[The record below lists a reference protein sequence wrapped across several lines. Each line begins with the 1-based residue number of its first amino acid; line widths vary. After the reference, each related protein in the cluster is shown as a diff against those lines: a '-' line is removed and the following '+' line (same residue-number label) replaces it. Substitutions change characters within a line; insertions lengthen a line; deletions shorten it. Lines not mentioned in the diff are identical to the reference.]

1 MNPLLDTTMSAP
13 SCVQSDVEPAKVSR
27 QERIANIERLRFLAA
42 CGVASLH
49 THTVFPRSFGSA
61 GLLVLLLVLCVFVVR
76 KPKPCELAS
85 LARRKGNRLLKPWL
99 FWSVVYGGLGLTKVI
114 YEDLSFS
121 DVFSPT
127 MLLTGTRIHLWF
139 LPFGFVA
146 AMLLGLVHQ
155 RIVKVPDV
163 LTVVIAAFAGALCVF
178 GFPIVQSRMSLGV
191 PFEQWTFG
199 LPAIPLGLAIGRAAA
214 LPDRRDRRNFYLLI
228 GFLVAAACAAYIVFA
243 GLRYGIWFDRGSSH
257 AIRYIIAAAAV
268 CSALHWQGKLDPIS
282 KTLASSSY
290 GVYLIHPLMVVF
302 LSRVGGLEQRPVIL
316 LCLVLVASILT
327 TLALQRTRLKQ
338 FV

>member
-1 MNPLLDTTMSAP
+1 LNALLDTTMNTP
-13 SCVQSDVEPAKVSR
+13 SRLRSDVERVIVS
-27 QERIANIERLRFLAA
+27 QEERIANIERLRFLAA
-42 CGVASLH
+42 CGVVSFH
-49 THTVFPRSFGSA
+49 THDWFPRSFGST
-61 GLLVLLLVLCVFVVR
+61 GLLVLLLVLCIFVVI
-76 KPKPCELAS
+76 KPTPCEFTS

-99 FWSVVYGGLGLTKVI
+99 FWSVVYGGVGLAKVI
-114 YEDLSFS
+114 YEGVPFS
-121 DVFSPT
+121 EVFSPT

-163 LTVVIAAFAGALCVF
+163 LIVVIAAFAGALCVF
-178 GFPIVQSRMSLGV
+178 SFPFVQSRMSLGV

-214 LPDRRDRRNFYLLI
+214 LPDHKKRRNSYLLI
-228 GFLVAAACAAYIVFA
+228 GFSVAVACAAYIVFM
-243 GLRYGIWFDRGSSH
+243 GLRHGIWFDRGSDH
-257 AIRYIIAAAAV
+257 AIRYLIAAAAV
-268 CSALHWQGKLDPIS
+268 CSALHWRGKLDPIS

-290 GVYLIHPLMVVF
+290 GVYLVHPLMVVF
-302 LSRVGGLEQRPVIL
+302 LSRVGVLGQRPVVL
-316 LCLVLVASILT
+316 LCLVLVASILM
-327 TLALQRTRLKQ
+327 TLALRRTRLKQ